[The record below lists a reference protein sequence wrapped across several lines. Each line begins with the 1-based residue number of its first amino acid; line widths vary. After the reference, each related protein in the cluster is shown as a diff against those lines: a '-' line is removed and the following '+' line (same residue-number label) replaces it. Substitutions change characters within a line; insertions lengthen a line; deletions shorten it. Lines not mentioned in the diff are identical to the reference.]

1 MHLAEFFL
9 DSSMFSSVRTLF
21 NNSLSSHL
29 AFLSVL
35 CFDLGVSSASPKF
48 RLTTWRR
55 GTNQQEA
62 WAPKR
67 FCSLCSGWK
76 CLSNS
81 KKQNQTANSFF
92 CGFEGDK
99 TNSSLWLGCRVQTW
113 AQVSVPAGVVTHLPI
128 ASKRSS
134 TDSRSKIDGR
144 TLQAILR
151 NCFGCMHKHTFWILL
166 HSLPL
171 ANFICVLTES
181 HILSVCNWLTDS
193 KTWKS
198 HLVAAAPICL
208 LMPLWSEA

>member
-81 KKQNQTANSFF
+81 KKKIKLQTVSFVALK
-92 CGFEGDK
+92 EIKQID
-99 TNSSLWLGCRVQTW
+99 W
-113 AQVSVPAGVVTHLPI
+113 AAELKPGLKFQS
-128 ASKRSS
+128 
-134 TDSRSKIDGR
+134 
-144 TLQAILR
+144 LQALSLICQLHR
-151 NCFGCMHKHTFWILL
+151 NAHLQTVE
-166 HSLPL
+166 
-171 ANFICVLTES
+171 A
-181 HILSVCNWLTDS
+181 
-193 KTWKS
+193 KS
-198 HLVAAAPICL
+198 MAEPFRQYPGIAVAACTNTRFEFCCTHCRWQTLFVFL
-208 LMPLWSEA
+208 LNLTFFQCATGWQIVKLERAIW